1 MIKGVGLNP
10 ISQSSHAPNSTS
22 GNSLTSGDG
31 WQQQVMVPIT
41 EVGLVGAHDFHVASQ
56 SIYFSDR
63 LKYEIWHYYFISFS
77 DDQHIYLQIDY

>member
-1 MIKGVGLNP
+1 MIKGVGLTP
-10 ISQSSHAPNSTS
+10 IPQSSPAPSINS
-22 GNSLTSGDG
+22 GPTSGDG

-63 LKYEIWHYYFISFS
+63 LKYEI
-77 DDQHIYLQIDY
+77 LN

>member
-1 MIKGVGLNP
+1 MIKGVGLTP
-10 ISQSSHAPNSTS
+10 IIPQSSSAPSTNS
-22 GNSLTSGDG
+22 GPTSGDG

-63 LKYEIWHYYFISFS
+63 LKYEI
-77 DDQHIYLQIDY
+77 LN